1 MNEAIITVAMLIFF
15 LVAIIII
22 GIVEYMEKIRWERD
36 INRMNFI
43 VKHPKAKID
52 KNGKITI
59 GKK

>member
-1 MNEAIITVAMLIFF
+1 MNGAIITLFMLIFF

-22 GIVEYMEKIRWERD
+22 GVTEYIEKIRWERD

-43 VKHPKAKID
+43 VKHPKTKID

-59 GKK
+59 ER